1 MYVAS
6 YWCVSLYRGKVD
18 ARMATM
24 FSLVIFTF
32 HLAGFEPNGL
42 LSVAAVYIFTCTPKL
57 FCFVSSCMRGDVED
71 SRNYLPVLRN
81 AIFMCMVTH
90 YKNCVQGS

>member
-1 MYVAS
+1 MEAS
-6 YWCVSLYRGKVD
+6 RASTV
-18 ARMATM
+18 
-24 FSLVIFTF
+24 SLVIFTR
-32 HLAGFEPNGL
+32 HLPGLKLNGL
-42 LSVAAVYIFTCTPKL
+42 LSVAAVYIFTCTSKL
-57 FCFVSSCMRGDVED
+57 ICFVSSCMHGDVED